1 MGLTCSC
8 SDDYGPGDKLWM
20 EPKGYAPLTTKR
32 SKKCCSCKARI
43 EIGALCAEVPRVKI
57 PETDIEIRIYGEE
70 EKPIASA
77 WMCERCADLCFSFI
91 DLGYCAKPW
100 EDQRELLADYVDM
113 HAPAETPN
121 NTLFGPD
128 KVEESGDE

>member
-8 SDDYGPGDKLWM
+8 DDSAEPGDKLWM
-20 EPKGYAPLTTKR
+20 EPKGYGHLATKR
-32 SKKCCSCKARI
+32 SRKCCSCKNRI
-43 EIGALCAEVPRVKI
+43 EIGELCAEVPRVKV
-57 PETDIEIRIYGEE
+57 PETDIEVRIYGEE
-70 EKPIASA
+70 EKPLASA

-91 DLGYCAKPW
+91 ELGYCAEPW

-121 NTLFGPD
+121 DGG
-128 KVEESGDE
+128 KRRE